1 MQLADAIKYPE
12 AHTMRRSR
20 IYLLRAAPDSPLFPD
35 SPPAAFFGAA
45 FFAAS
50 ARFRS

>member
-1 MQLADAIKYPE
+1 MQLAAATKYPE
-12 AHTMRRSR
+12 AHTTRR
-20 IYLLRAAPDSPLFPD
+20 IHLYLLRAAPDSPLFPD
-35 SPPAAFFGAA
+35 SPTAFFGAA